1 MQAPSV
7 QLSFVYFFL
16 IAEFD
21 AISFGT
27 TSQSCL
33 FYNTCN
39 SYHLSFFAVS
49 FILCVLNKEHSL
61 IVKCLSLNPRLSSSM
76 PFRYLM
82 IYSSPSS
89 AQKEPYK
96 WDIITDVG
104 ALTKCL
110 EFSVGVEVLLD
121 L

>member
-1 MQAPSV
+1 M
-7 QLSFVYFFL
+7 L
-16 IAEFD
+16 E
-21 AISFGT
+21 
-27 TSQSCL
+27 SQSPVE
-33 FYNTCN
+33 FV
-39 SYHLSFFAVS
+39 HV
-49 FILCVLNKEHSL
+49 ILN
-61 IVKCLSLNPRLSSSM
+61 
-76 PFRYLM
+76 LM